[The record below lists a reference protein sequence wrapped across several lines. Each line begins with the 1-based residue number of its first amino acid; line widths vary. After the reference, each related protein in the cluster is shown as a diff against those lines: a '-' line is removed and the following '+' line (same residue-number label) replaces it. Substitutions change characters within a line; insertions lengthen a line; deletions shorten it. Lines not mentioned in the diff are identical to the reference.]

1 MAKYKMQSADCK
13 KKNAP
18 EGVEVYE
25 PGIDDLVDMLNYF
38 RERYIKFELS
48 GYSEEYRRRATLVC
62 NEVFDK
68 TISILKSRG

>member
-1 MAKYKMQSADCK
+1 MQNAEFEMQK
-13 KKNAP
+13 ENAP
-18 EGVEVYE
+18 EGVEVLDGE
-25 PGIDDLVDMLNYF
+25 IDDLVDMLNYF

-48 GYSEEYRRRATLVC
+48 GCSEEYRRRATLVC